1 MLLKSV
7 FFDSTHEYIAKL
19 ENGVFIMGYSDGTA
33 TGTDGNRYR
42 HIVELD
48 DDENIIKD
56 GWEII
61 E

>member
-19 ENGVFIMGYSDGTA
+19 ENEVFIMGYSDGTA
-33 TGTDGNRYR
+33 IGTDGNRYR
-42 HIVELD
+42 HVVELD

-56 GWEII
+56 GWVII